1 MKKQTKSSLTRKL
14 DKECSRIVR
23 GRGYCEWGISDC
35 SGADHSKLQT
45 AHIYSRTY
53 KSVRWD
59 LKNMLCL
66 CAGCHFFGHKNPL
79 QFAEFVKLWLGD
91 YEYEKL
97 KIRAVP
103 VKRWTIPDMQ
113 SLLTTLEAL

>member
-1 MKKQTKSSLTRKL
+1 M
-14 DKECSRIVR
+14 I
-23 GRGYCEWGISDC
+23 
-35 SGADHSKLQT
+35 
-45 AHIYSRTY
+45 
-53 KSVRWD
+53 
-59 LKNMLCL
+59 CL

-91 YEYEKL
+91 YEYEQL